1 MFMQTYYEN
10 VVTFLAHFA
19 HSFPWYVAL
28 YLRKEK
34 KKEDLAYI
42 GEQLVTLVVV
52 VSLTFSTSEL
62 N

>member
-1 MFMQTYYEN
+1 M
-10 VVTFLAHFA
+10 LLHFA

-34 KKEDLAYI
+34 KKEDLVYI
-42 GEQLVTLVVV
+42 GEQLVALVVV
-52 VSLTFSTSEL
+52 VLLTFSTSEL